1 MRSSEAKTELVVAR
15 VPWTR
20 VGLLLAFASVVCA
33 AGGDRIDVRSDAIV
47 SADVV
52 RLRDVANL
60 DGDAAS
66 ALGDVVLSHAP
77 GAGEARTIDGA
88 GILQALRRAGLDSNV
103 VTYSIPPLVRVRRA
117 AQDVPEAAVR
127 QALEGFLTE
136 SLGVGAEDTS
146 LRTLELPGAIRVPEG
161 PYTIRVLPPPG
172 VALVGRVRL
181 ALEFAVADRPVKTVW
196 VTADIARF
204 GRIVVARRSVARG
217 EVLAA
222 DDLDVD
228 RRDLSA
234 LPRDLVTE
242 PADAAGKIARTA
254 LLPYAPIRNDQLT
267 VPPTVHRGDAV
278 LLVAERGGL
287 RITAPGEVKEDA
299 GRGERVRIVNRASHK
314 ELIGRVRDAG
324 TVTVEF

>member
-1 MRSSEAKTELVVAR
+1 V
-15 VPWTR
+15 
-20 VGLLLAFASVVCA
+20 LLTIASIVL
-33 AGGDRIDVRSDAIV
+33 AGGDRIDVRADAIV
-47 SADVV
+47 AGEVV

-60 DGDAAS
+60 EGDSAA

-77 GAGEARTIDGA
+77 SAGEARTIDGG
-88 GILQALRRAGLDSNV
+88 GILQALRRAGLDAEA
-103 VTYSIPPLVRVRRA
+103 VTYSIPPIVRVRRA
-117 AQDVPEAAVR
+117 AQDVPESAVR
-127 QALEGFLTE
+127 AALEGFLAE
-136 SLGVGAEDTS
+136 ALGQGAEDAS
-146 LRTLELPGAIRVPEG
+146 LRTVELPGAIRVPEG
-161 PYTIRVLPPPG
+161 SYTVHVLPPPG
-172 VALVGRVRL
+172 VALVGRVRV
-181 ALEFAVADRPVKTVW
+181 ALEFSVADRPVKTVW

-217 EVLAA
+217 EVLTAA
-222 DDLDVD
+222 DLDVD

-234 LPRDLVTE
+234 LPRDLMSE
-242 PADAAGKIARTA
+242 PADAVGKIARTT

>member
-1 MRSSEAKTELVVAR
+1 VA
-15 VPWTR
+15 
-20 VGLLLAFASVVCA
+20 GALLLTIASVGFA
-33 AGGDRIDVRSDAIV
+33 AGDRIDVRADAIV
-47 SADVV
+47 SGDVV

-60 DGDAAS
+60 DGNAAG

-77 GAGEARTIDGA
+77 GAGEARTLDG
-88 GILQALRRAGLDSNV
+88 GTILQALRRAGLDADA

-127 QALEGFLTE
+127 QALEGFLADA
-136 SLGVGAEDTS
+136 LGQGAEDAS
-146 LRTLELPGAIRVPEG
+146 LRTVELPGAIRVPEG
-161 PYTIRVLPPPG
+161 AYTVRVLPPPG

-181 ALEFAVADRPVKTVW
+181 ELEFAVADRPVKTVW

-204 GRIVVARRSVARG
+204 GRLVVARRNVARG

-222 DDLDVD
+222 SDLDVD
-228 RRDLSA
+228 RRDLSQ
-234 LPRDLVTE
+234 LPRDLVSEPTE
-242 PADAAGKIARTA
+242 AVGKIARTA
-254 LLPYAPIRNDQLT
+254 LLPYAPIRNDQLS

-278 LLVAERGGL
+278 LLVAERGAL

-299 GRGERVRIVNRASHK
+299 GRGERVRIVNRASRK

-324 TVTVEF
+324 TVVVEF

>member
-1 MRSSEAKTELVVAR
+1 MRSSEAKLIVATLLALGSLVVA
-15 VPWTR
+15 
-20 VGLLLAFASVVCA
+20 A
-33 AGGDRIDVRSDAIV
+33 GDRIDVRPDATV
-47 SADVV
+47 AGEVV

-60 DGDAAS
+60 EGNAAS

-77 GAGEARTIDGA
+77 GAGEARTLDGG
-88 GILQALRRAGLDSNV
+88 GILQALRRAGLDPDA
-103 VTYSIPPLVRVRRA
+103 VTYSIPPIVRVRRA

-127 QALEGFLTE
+127 AAVEGFLAE
-136 SLGVGAEDTS
+136 ALGQGAEDTS
-146 LRTLELPGAIRVPEG
+146 LRTLEVPGAIRVPEG
-161 PYTIRVLPPPG
+161 AYGVRVLPPPG

-181 ALEFAVADRPVKTVW
+181 ALEFSVADRPVKTVW

-204 GRIVVARRSVARG
+204 GRIVVARRNIARG
-217 EVLAA
+217 EVLTA

-234 LPRDLVTE
+234 LPRDLVSE
-242 PADAAGKIARTA
+242 PAEAAGKIARTA

-267 VPPTVHRGDAV
+267 IPPTVHRGDAV
-278 LLVAERGGL
+278 LLVAERGAL